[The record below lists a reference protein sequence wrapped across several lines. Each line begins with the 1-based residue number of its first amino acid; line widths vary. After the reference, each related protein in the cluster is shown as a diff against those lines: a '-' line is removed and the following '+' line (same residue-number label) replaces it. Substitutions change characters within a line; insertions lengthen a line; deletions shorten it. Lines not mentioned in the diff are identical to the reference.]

1 MKLKFEV
8 EVRNL
13 KLKKFEVEYIWSWI
27 NLKWKK
33 SEVEEIWSWRN
44 LKSKKFEVEVIWSWR
59 NLKLRK
65 FEVEEI
71 QSWRN
76 FWGRVRLNFFWPTYV
91 NNQLCFWKSS
101 PIVLFYLA
109 IFETSFVIFWALQG
123 FFFLLFGA
131 IFGSRS
137 GSKTFLEP
145 TYVDNCLWY
154 SQIFLF
160 LIRPNLGPFCT
171 FWALRGYF
179 WG

>member
-1 MKLKFEV
+1 MKEFEV
-8 EVRNL
+8 DEVWSWWSLKLNKLEIKELSWRRL
-13 KLKKFEVEYIWSWI
+13 KLKKFEV
-27 NLKWKK
+27 K
-33 SEVEEIWSWRN
+33 EV
-44 LKSKKFEVEVIWSWR
+44 WSWR

-101 PIVLFYLA
+101 PIFLFYSA
-109 IFETSFVIFWALQG
+109 IFETSFAFFGPFRAI
-123 FFFLLFGA
+123 FFLLFGA

-145 TYVDNCLWY
+145 TYVDNCLWFWMY

-171 FWALRGYF
+171 FWAFRNYF